1 MQEIPISNPPVFTG
15 ICDPNKSGAQHHHS
29 LIYVFKPYQYEKQ
42 RSNSVSD
49 LWGQQIGLDLDPKW
63 G

>member
-1 MQEIPISNPPVFTG
+1 MYLNLTNMKNN
-15 ICDPNKSGAQHHHS
+15 D
-29 LIYVFKPYQYEKQ
+29 
-42 RSNSVSD
+42 SNSVSD